1 MSWEM
6 TFGLAVGGFFGF
18 VLGIII
24 GAWMRKTSGVE
35 RLAEM
40 VTHLQQRLDEWQKTT
55 ATQQQVEKVQS
66 DLSGAQ
72 QTWAQIDRSL
82 LSLADFTQ
90 KNLQIALNGLSQVQQ
105 ALQDAHQ
112 SLAASGEQRHQQ
124 LMSTLQMASN
134 MLASSETLLGEVK
147 ENVQRINKQVEI
159 LTVLQQTAE
168 RVEENIN
175 KVVAILTGRRSGQ
188 AGEQVVSELLNAVPD
203 DWLERKIKLGSGEV
217 EFAIKMPGGYLIPLD
232 SKFVS
237 PELITQSES
246 DGGEQMRRRVRDEV
260 RRRAQEVAKYLT
272 DQRVLGFGIAAVPD
286 SVYDLCRDAVKAA
299 AQSHRIV
306 VVPYSLLLPFV
317 LSLYLMAQH
326 LGISQLGKTDQ
337 AIGTAFT
344 ALEQAK
350 SALEKMT
357 KEINSVSNLQQ
368 TALKQVIEAINSLRG
383 LTHGEIALPDTAT
396 QPTLEVPQQA
406 PEDYFTHYRTF
417 NANLSTGLTLAWICF
432 KSVPHKVT

>member
-326 LGISQLGKTDQ
+326 LGISRLRKTDQ

-344 ALEQAK
+344 ALEQAR

-406 PEDYFTHYRTF
+406 PEETSPS
-417 NANLSTGLTLAWICF
+417 APEA
-432 KSVPHKVT
+432 

>member
-24 GAWMRKTSGVE
+24 SAWMRKTSGVE

-90 KNLQIALNGLSQVQQ
+90 KNLQIALNGLSRVQQ

-203 DWLERKIKLGSGEV
+203 EWLERKIKLGSGEV

-326 LGISQLGKTDQ
+326 LGISRLRKTDQ

-344 ALEQAK
+344 ALEQAR

-406 PEDYFTHYRTF
+406 PEETSPS
-417 NANLSTGLTLAWICF
+417 APEA
-432 KSVPHKVT
+432 

>member
-406 PEDYFTHYRTF
+406 PEETSPS
-417 NANLSTGLTLAWICF
+417 APEA
-432 KSVPHKVT
+432 

>member
-24 GAWMRKTSGVE
+24 SAWMRKTSGVE

-90 KNLQIALNGLSQVQQ
+90 KNLQIALNGLSRVQQ

-326 LGISQLGKTDQ
+326 LGISRLRKTDQ

-344 ALEQAK
+344 ALEQAR

-383 LTHGEIALPDTAT
+383 LTHGEIALSDTAT

-406 PEDYFTHYRTF
+406 PEETSPS
-417 NANLSTGLTLAWICF
+417 APEA
-432 KSVPHKVT
+432 

>member
-55 ATQQQVEKVQS
+55 ATQQQVEKVRS

-406 PEDYFTHYRTF
+406 PEETSPS
-417 NANLSTGLTLAWICF
+417 APEA
-432 KSVPHKVT
+432 

>member
-24 GAWMRKTSGVE
+24 SAWMRKTSGVE

-90 KNLQIALNGLSQVQQ
+90 KNLQIALNGLSRVQQ

-326 LGISQLGKTDQ
+326 LGISRLRKTDQ

-344 ALEQAK
+344 ALEQAR

-406 PEDYFTHYRTF
+406 PEETSPS
-417 NANLSTGLTLAWICF
+417 APEA
-432 KSVPHKVT
+432 